1 MIVHFVIGIFVV
13 YYKRVAEID
22 DENILKGFAK
32 LELTEI
38 DLQPTED
45 PKHFK
50 AVAHLAASKAT
61 VEEMSYMLGMDVV
74 EIQKIL
80 SLERIKG
87 AVHDIQRRQFARD
100 PQAHLKSFLPDAIDV
115 VGGIVRSPTEKT
127 VFKLK
132 AAQDVMDRNMG
143 KANQNISIQSGGISE
158 LFDKIDNIERSLKD
172 KVIEAESR
180 NLGDNVEEAE
190 IVDSLVRKSKWKQW
204 ADENK

>member
-1 MIVHFVIGIFVV
+1 MHFVIGIFVV